1 MIFRRY
7 IFWDLVKVFLT
18 TLAAMS
24 ALGLIVGVARQAIE
38 EGLGF
43 KQIALLVPY
52 LLPTSLSFTTPG
64 ALLFAATCVYGRMS
78 GQNEIVALKSL
89 GISPWAV
96 LRPGL
101 ALAVV
106 LSFVTVIL
114 YDVAVSWGND
124 GVTKVILQ
132 AVDEIAYS
140 RLSQKKS
147 YGNDKLSIN
156 VRRVDGRRLIQ
167 PVFTFRD
174 GGGRTITVRAD
185 WAEMT
190 AGDTTLTVKCYH
202 GIVDVDG
209 KTSYEFPDYE
219 VRQFE
224 LRDLRSGKA
233 GDVTPSSMSLTS
245 VMAAR
250 AEQETKI
257 EAHQQEMA
265 ANAAMQLMTA
275 DVPALARDWEHDQRV
290 LDDLVYNLNR
300 LRTEPPRRWSNGF
313 SCLFFMF
320 LGSVV
325 AIRFRSGNFLKSF
338 FACFLPITIVYYPL
352 LLATVDLSKGGL
364 IPPIAMWAGNVVL
377 AAAGGFFLRGVL
389 RY

>member
-7 IFWDLVKVFLT
+7 ILRELWWYFFW
-18 TLAAMS
+18 TLATLTI
-24 ALGLIVGVARQAIE
+24 LGLMVGVARQAIE

-43 KQIALLVPY
+43 KQIVLLVPY
-52 LLPTSLSFTTPG
+52 LLPTSLSFTMPG

-89 GISPWAV
+89 GISPWAL

-106 LSFVTVIL
+106 LSFLTVLL

-132 AVDEIAYS
+132 AVDEIAYK
-140 RLSQKKS
+140 RLQQRKS
-147 YGNDKLSIN
+147 YSSDRLSIN

-167 PVFTFRD
+167 PVFSFRD
-174 GGGRTITVRAD
+174 GGGRTITVRAE
-185 WAEMT
+185 WAEMS
-190 AGDTTLTVKCYH
+190 AGDALLTVKCYH

-224 LRDLRSGKA
+224 LADLRPGRA
-233 GDVTPSSMSLTS
+233 GDATPSSMSLPS
-245 VMAAR
+245 VRAAR
-250 AEQETKI
+250 AEQEKKI
-257 EAHQQEMA
+257 AAHQQEMA
-265 ANAAMQLMTA
+265 ANAAMQLVTA
-275 DVPALARDWEHDQRV
+275 DVPALSRDWEHDQRV
-290 LDDLVYNLNR
+290 LDDLVYNYHR

-313 SCLFFMF
+313 SCLFFLF
-320 LGSVV
+320 LGSIV
-325 AIRFRSGNFLKSF
+325 AIRFRSGNMLKSF
-338 FACFLPITIVYYPL
+338 FICFLPITILYYPL
-352 LLATVDLSKGGL
+352 MLAMVDLSKGGVV
-364 IPPIAMWAGNVVL
+364 PPISIWSGNALL
-377 AAAGGFFLRGVL
+377 AAAAGFFLRHVR